1 MLLLWFNYCNR
12 AEKDVNLALIYNT
25 KWSLKSSI
33 DGENKLSKSKTKYS
47 FCDRESQFTIPKLIK
62 FFWNLYYQ
70 DKNAKIKKKKY
81 LSRLFFYPQQFYI
94 SANFSSFISHKIC
107 QFISPKNKNNKI
119 LNHRDQL
126 AIPYTKVTQLIYLL

>member
-33 DGENKLSKSKTKYS
+33 DGENTLSKSITKYS
-47 FCDRESQFTIPKLIK
+47 LCDRESQFTIPKLIK

-81 LSRLFFYPQQFYI
+81 LPDFFSTHNNFTYLPIFPHSSLTKYVNLSRL
-94 SANFSSFISHKIC
+94 KIKTIRYWIIEINWR
-107 QFISPKNKNNKI
+107 F
-119 LNHRDQL
+119 H
-126 AIPYTKVTQLIYLL
+126 TQK